1 MDNYNEKLNRIVEK
15 SKPNKN
21 DIENAVI
28 LLSKLLT
35 ETNDYSSITVWLL
48 KMNFHIAELFFD
60 KNSINDENAK
70 EILTA
75 LSKHEPLKGKIKGF
89 LFDRLFVIG
98 RVFLKEKIDKK
109 ATADLF
115 YIIIKYGS
123 SKNGYATNLLSSFNK
138 FIVNRNYLTEF
149 LQLPDYAD
157 NSNDKRIISEFI
169 KFAVKENEEKEP
181 SLPKSNPAQPKTK
194 STQTTNKKTAENPKL
209 DLGDYSK
216 KLTEQLDR
224 LIKINDTIS
233 MLKLTLND
241 KDKEIQQLKQELEIS
256 QFNYLIKK

>member
-1 MDNYNEKLNRIVEK
+1 MLQG
-15 SKPNKN
+15 NKN

-115 YIIIKYGS
+115 YIIIKYLM
-123 SKNGYATNLLSSFNK
+123 T
-138 FIVNRNYLTEF
+138 
-149 LQLPDYAD
+149 
-157 NSNDKRIISEFI
+157 
-169 KFAVKENEEKEP
+169 
-181 SLPKSNPAQPKTK
+181 
-194 STQTTNKKTAENPKL
+194 
-209 DLGDYSK
+209 
-216 KLTEQLDR
+216 
-224 LIKINDTIS
+224 
-233 MLKLTLND
+233 
-241 KDKEIQQLKQELEIS
+241 
-256 QFNYLIKK
+256 